1 MQFTV
6 NQYICSQPDDGPLG
20 PLGTDDM
27 LIDASDG
34 QGRGLDL
41 DRDASSVYNRLGGL
55 DSLASILSCRNIDIA
70 DLHAILGR
78 VAPFNH
84 PVPASIELDNDS
96 ARVLLPPAFSREN
109 ISRFTQSE
117 LLLYQL
123 CTRHHLTTAATKDL
137 ILTLKDPSFD
147 QSEVDL
153 DLEARVSL

>member
-1 MQFTV
+1 
-6 NQYICSQPDDGPLG
+6 
-20 PLGTDDM
+20 M
-27 LIDASDG
+27 LFRSDASDG

-41 DRDASSVYNRLGGL
+41 ERDASSVYNRLGEL
-55 DSLASILSCRNIDIA
+55 DSLASILSCRNIDIV
-70 DLHAILGR
+70 DIHAILGR

-137 ILTLKDPSFD
+137 IFTLKDPSFD

-153 DLEARVSL
+153 DLEARVSPANTNLC